1 MSAFANLAEIEAY
14 LANRSDV
21 VDGDYGQPDANEEM
35 RLELELREALAM
47 IRELLSAGDF
57 MASNP
62 IGMLT
67 DGAISRWNR
76 AAKAVRGGA

>member
-1 MSAFANLAEIEAY
+1 MNALSILERADDELVSTGREDMHAIAADLA
-14 LANRSDV
+14 
-21 VDGDYGQPDANEEM
+21 DA
-35 RLELELREALAM
+35 RAKIA
-47 IRELLSAGDF
+47 ELLSAGDF

-67 DGAISRWNR
+67 DGAINRWNK